1 MNGRVKEA
9 ERIVRKAAR
18 WNNVSYEEV
27 IAKASLKAAE
37 TKTLLYNGAD
47 KMADTW
53 GRDQRETGEV
63 MELNG
68 IPVTPETQTVQE
80 KESKDYSVERYS
92 IITVLRTRRLCV
104 NSMIIWFSW

>member
-27 IAKASLKAAE
+27 ITKASLKAAE

-53 GRDQRETGEV
+53 GRGQRETGEV

-80 KESKDYSVERYS
+80 KESKDYSVERYN

>member
-1 MNGRVKEA
+1 MNGRIKEA

-37 TKTLLYNGAD
+37 TKTLLYNDAD
-47 KMADTW
+47 KMAEAW
-53 GRDQRETGEV
+53 RNDQKETGEV

-68 IPVTPETQTVQE
+68 ISDTPDTQTDQE
-80 KESKDYSVERYS
+80 KESKDFGVERYN
-92 IITVLRTRRLCV
+92 IVTILKTRRLCV

>member
-1 MNGRVKEA
+1 MNGRIKEA

-47 KMADTW
+47 KMAEAW
-53 GRDQRETGEV
+53 RNDQKETGEV

-68 IPVTPETQTVQE
+68 ISDTPDTQTDQE
-80 KESKDYSVERYS
+80 KESKDFGVERYH
-92 IITVLRTRRLCV
+92 IVTILKTRRLCV

>member
-37 TKTLLYNGAD
+37 TKTLLYNGTD

-80 KESKDYSVERYS
+80 KESKDYSVERYN